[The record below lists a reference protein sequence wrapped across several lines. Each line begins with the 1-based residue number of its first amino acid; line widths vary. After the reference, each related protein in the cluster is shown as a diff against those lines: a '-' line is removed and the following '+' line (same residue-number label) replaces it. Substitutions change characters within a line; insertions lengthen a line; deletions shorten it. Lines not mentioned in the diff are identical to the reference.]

1 MKLQILKKL
10 KPTKIHKLQKLKII
24 KTQTSKYSE
33 PPKIQNQSIV
43 EIKFNNEHKD
53 PHKHSSQIKNIP
65 NPKWVSL

>member
-1 MKLQILKKL
+1 M
-10 KPTKIHKLQKLKII
+10 

-53 PHKHSSQIKNIP
+53 PQKHSSQIKNIP